1 MHIKNWHE
9 YQHFKDRTPPW
20 IKLYRYLLDD
30 PEWHELSGNS
40 AKILVMLWLVAS
52 EDKDRSGNLPCLK
65 KLAFRL
71 RVTEQSLSKTLQEL
85 SHWVV
90 QDDIKMIS
98 GRYQVDALE
107 ERRDRGE
114 TEERREEK
122 REKKKS
128 KRKYGI
134 FENVL
139 LTDDEYQKIQ
149 SQFPDCDERIENLS
163 EGIESKG
170 YKYKSHYATIL
181 AWSRNEKKNNNRS
194 NHDATRSRWAAELLE
209 SESGNGSNEALEYQV
224 QGSKT

>member
-71 RVTEQSLSKTLQEL
+71 RITEQSLSKTLQEL

-98 GRYQVDALE
+98 ERYQVDAPE

-114 TEERREEK
+114 TETETETEA
-122 REKKKS
+122 KKTF
-128 KRKYGI
+128 GI
-134 FENVL
+134 LKNVL
-139 LTDDEYQKIQ
+139 LTEKEHE
-149 SQFPDCDERIENLS
+149 SLVERFKDHKDRIDTLS
-163 EGIESKG
+163 EYLASKG
-170 YKYKSHYATIL
+170 KQYKSHYATIL
-181 AWSRNEKKNNNRS
+181 SWARRDGGGGNTPVCEICEYYRGGSCKNLAKRGF
-194 NHDATRSRWAAELLE
+194 DTTKCTAYKMVKR
-209 SESGNGSNEALEYQV
+209 
-224 QGSKT
+224 